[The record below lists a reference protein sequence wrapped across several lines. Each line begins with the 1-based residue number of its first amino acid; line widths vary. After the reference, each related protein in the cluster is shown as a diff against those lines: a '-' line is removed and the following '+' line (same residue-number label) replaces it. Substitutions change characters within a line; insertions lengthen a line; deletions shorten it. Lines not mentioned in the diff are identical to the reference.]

1 MGTMARRRKGLPIDG
16 WLVLD
21 KPAGV
26 TSARALARVLALT
39 GAAKGGHAGTLD
51 PLATGVLP
59 IALGEATKT
68 VAYVMDGTKR
78 YRFTLRFGEA
88 RATDDAEGEVIA
100 ASTVRP
106 DDDAI
111 RAALPSFGGTI
122 AQTPPR
128 FAALKLGGR
137 RAYAIARGGGD
148 PDLAPRAV
156 RLDDAALTGRPD
168 ADHAVFELACGKG
181 FYVRAFARDLA
192 TRLGTV
198 GHVAALRRLAAGP
211 FTEAQAISLDMLAG
225 VMHSS
230 ALIEHLLPIET
241 ALDDIPALPLSDA
254 IAARLR
260 RGARVPVPGTG
271 DGPVRVVVA
280 GRVVALA
287 RVAGGEAQPV
297 RVFNLQG

>member
-1 MGTMARRRKGLPIDG
+1 MARRRKGFPIDG

-21 KPAGV
+21 KPGGV
-26 TSARALARVLALT
+26 TSAGALARVLALT
-39 GAAKGGHAGTLD
+39 GALKGGHAGTLD

-68 VAYVMDGTKR
+68 VGYVMDGTKR

-88 RATDDAEGEVIA
+88 RATDDAEGAVVA
-100 ASTVRP
+100 TSPVRP
-106 DDDAI
+106 DDEAI
-111 RAALPSFGGTI
+111 RAALPSCGGTI
-122 AQTPPR
+122 SQTPPR

-137 RAYAIARGGGD
+137 RAYAIARSGGD

-156 RLDDAALTGRPD
+156 RLDEVALTGRPD
-168 ADHAVFELACGKG
+168 ADHAVFELGCGKG

-211 FTEAQAISLDMLAG
+211 FTEAQAISLDKLTG
-225 VMHSS
+225 VVHSP

-254 IAARLR
+254 TAARLR
-260 RGARVPVPGTG
+260 CGARVPVPGTG

-287 RVAGGEAQPV
+287 RVGGGEAQPV